1 METNVKPEK
10 KIIEAATVIFLE
22 KGKDGA
28 RMQEIADQAG
38 INKALLHYYFRS
50 KDKLYEEVFS
60 NELGN
65 FLRGVL
71 GTVKESDNFQSFI
84 KAFINHYI
92 DNISKRPKLV
102 RFILWEIEKG
112 GENLSK
118 IILEIMDENNFRA
131 QQVLKK
137 IQDEIAHKRIRK
149 IDPPNLMISLIG
161 MCLFPFIAK
170 PILETILPVDDV
182 TSASFLAKR
191 KKEIFDLI
199 WNGIKLQNL
208 RL

>member
-1 METNVKPEK
+1 MEASIKPEE
-10 KIIEAATVIFLE
+10 KIIEAATTIFLE

-28 RMQEIADQAG
+28 RMQEIADLAG

-60 NELGN
+60 KELGN

-71 GTVKESDNFQSFI
+71 GTVKESGDFKTFIKSFI
-84 KAFINHYI
+84 NRYI

-131 QQVLKK
+131 QQVLTK
-137 IQDEIAHKRIRK
+137 IQYEISNKRIRE

-170 PILETILPVDDV
+170 PILETILPVEDV
-182 TSASFLAKR
+182 TSTEFLEKR
-191 KKEIFDLI
+191 KEEIFTLV
-199 WNGIKLQNL
+199 WNGIKPN
-208 RL
+208 